1 MTSIDYVARRDKVAA
16 AIDDLLTGKASA
28 VTLDDG
34 TSVTKLDLDWLQK
47 YETQLNARIQR
58 ARRSRGAF
66 RVGAPR

>member
-58 ARRSRGAF
+58 ARCSRGAF